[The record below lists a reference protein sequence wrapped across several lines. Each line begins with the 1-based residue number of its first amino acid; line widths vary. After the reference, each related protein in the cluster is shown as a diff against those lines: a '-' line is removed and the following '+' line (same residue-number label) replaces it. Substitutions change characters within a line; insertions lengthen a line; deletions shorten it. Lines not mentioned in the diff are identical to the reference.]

1 MDLANFE
8 STDIT
13 IPTPSDI
20 ASSNTTAE
28 DVLKYI
34 DSSKWYTSFSRR
46 GRWMDLMGDYAGT
59 EPFIIE
65 GSLVLLILFSSIQYL
80 YRGITFGK
88 RSFRSFVKD
97 NS

>member
-1 MDLANFE
+1 
-8 STDIT
+8 
-13 IPTPSDI
+13 
-20 ASSNTTAE
+20 
-28 DVLKYI
+28 
-34 DSSKWYTSFSRR
+34 
-46 GRWMDLMGDYAGT
+46 MDLMGDYAGT